1 MTSNNRSTGH
11 REAWVPRRDAAGSL
25 RLGLLPIRMLIAREN
40 DAQNYEGT
48 LIELGILE
56 EGNTLAH
63 VINENNHVVG
73 TSGTRGFVW
82 SPESGMRDLGDLG
95 GGATNGYNMNNENV
109 VVGESTTSNGETHAF
124 VYTKGEMHDLGTL
137 GGAYSTAEEIN
148 DSGIVVGASRD
159 RDGIQHAYW
168 GDLDRGLKV
177 IPNLGGGE
185 AYAVSVNSLGQVCGF
200 SKTRDEET
208 HAFIYDEQR
217 GVVDIG
223 TLGGDYCE
231 GWQINDK
238 GVACGISRTADGD
251 THGFVWIPEE
261 PNALE
266 GVMLDIGS
274 FNGLGTYTNF
284 VSEEGI
290 ILAMTEDENIPLI
303 AKIDESKDTF
313 ISALSNPFYSMS
325 ALTYAR
331 DGFQDE
337 LRIQAP
343 CAINSLGA
351 IMGWGMTGGVQR
363 AYALTPM
370 PL

>member
-1 MTSNNRSTGH
+1 MSLG
-11 REAWVPRRDAAGSL
+11 RRRFLAKGCSAAT
-25 RLGLLPIRMLIAREN
+25 LGLLPIRMLFARQDN
-40 DAQNYEGT
+40 SQNYEGT
-48 LIELGILE
+48 LTELGILE
-56 EGNTLAH
+56 EGDTLAY

-82 SPESGMRDLGDLG
+82 SPELGMRDLGDLG

-109 VVGESTTSNGETHAF
+109 VVGESIASNGETHAF

-137 GGAYSTAEEIN
+137 GGTYSTAEEIN

-159 RDGIQHAYW
+159 RDGVQHAFW
-168 GDLDRGLKV
+168 GDLDRGLNV

-200 SKTRDEET
+200 SRTRDEKT

-238 GVACGISRTADGD
+238 GVACGISKTVDGD
-251 THGFVWIPEE
+251 THGFVWIPKE

-274 FNGLGTYTNF
+274 FNGLGTYANF
-284 VSEEGI
+284 VSEDGI
-290 ILAMTEDENIPLI
+290 ILAMTEDENIPLV
-303 AKIDESKDTF
+303 ARIDESRGMF
-313 ISALSNPFYSMS
+313 VSALSNPFYSMS
-325 ALTYAR
+325 ALTDAGG
-331 DGFQDE
+331 GFQNE
-337 LRIQAP
+337 MRVQAP

-351 IMGWGMTGGVQR
+351 ITGWGVMGGAQR
-363 AYALTPM
+363 AYVLTPV